1 MNRKKGK
8 ITKEWEKYIKMISN
22 KNLRKRIVK
31 TIISLI
37 NNPLLELDLY
47 ESPAAKYYHHN
58 YPKGLIQHVVS
69 TTEIGLAF
77 SRIFKKIYKVKISKD
92 LVLCGTLLHDLFK
105 PLTYSIKENGSY
117 VSSKIGQLLDH
128 QFLIVS
134 EMLSKG
140 FSIEETHIVAA
151 SHGEYGLVKPKR
163 IEALIVFLADYVD
176 SRFNGEI
183 IKSALNIIKEVTGKD
198 FKTIDFKKAL
208 RIIEAMEKGDF
219 EEVKKIIGQKLNIK
233 FS

>member
-1 MNRKKGK
+1 MNRKKEK
-8 ITKEWEKYIKMISN
+8 IPKEWEKYIKMISN
-22 KNLRKRIVK
+22 KNLRKRIIK
-31 TIISLI
+31 TILSVI
-37 NNPLLELDLY
+37 NNPSLELNLH

-58 YPKGLIQHVVS
+58 YPKGLIQHVIS
-69 TTEIGLAF
+69 TTEIGLAL
-77 SRIFKKIYKVKISKD
+77 SKIFKKVYSIKISKD

-117 VSSKIGQLLDH
+117 ASSKIGQLLDH

-134 EMLSKG
+134 EMFSKG
-140 FSIEETHIVAA
+140 FSIEEAHIVAA

-176 SRFNGEI
+176 SHFNGEI
-183 IKSALNIIKEVTGKD
+183 IKGALNIIREATGKE

-208 RIIEAMEKGDF
+208 RIIEEMKKGSF
-219 EEVKKIIGQKLNIK
+219 EEVKKIIGQN
-233 FS
+233 